1 MGCFKFDNMR
11 GVFKNIYE
19 YLHLIAKR
27 MDELDGKIG
36 DIRIPDISEL
46 RELIMINK
54 KKIESL
60 NV

>member
-1 MGCFKFDNMR
+1 MR